1 VAFAKELASLGDIYV
16 NDALVPHRA
25 HASTT
30 IIAQFFQ
37 QQNVL
42 IVVNKEIESL
52 NKVLKTVKTSNC
64 CFGWLRFRLKL
75 RLLRIF

>member
-1 VAFAKELASLGDIYV
+1 
-16 NDALVPHRA
+16 LVPHRA

-42 IVVNKEIESL
+42 DCCAKEIESL
-52 NKVLKTVKTSNC
+52 SIENSENQ
-64 CFGWLRFRLKL
+64 
-75 RLLRIF
+75 